1 MARGL
6 PVPHLSQLL
15 EIPEKTLYDW
25 RQKEKN
31 TTQYAEIQKNAEE
44 EYTDKA
50 ISFAETLRS
59 DLEEIL
65 KLSTNNL
72 KKKLQRTDENG
83 ESPVSVGALIKAIGV
98 TYDKYALLTGNATE
112 RVKVSFEDF
121 PE

>member
-6 PVPHLSQLL
+6 PIPHLSQLL

-31 TTQYAEIQKNAEE
+31 TTQYAEIQKSAEE

-98 TYDKYALLTGNATE
+98 AYDKYALLTGNATE